1 MQKSNNKHSETM
13 DRSEAND
20 SIEYLSN
27 RWSSKIN
34 NFLVLCI
41 YEQNNQYHDFNKVF
55 KSHKLEGSTGFLT
68 FKDGLNNKSF
78 VIWENAYKE
87 NEELFAKLRLT
98 ARNETISQIAQN
110 VVFYLLC
117 EYERIS
123 SKSHAIL
130 KEKQL
135 IEDSIYQMEKIL
147 KKDTFLAEKPVWD
160 EFNSWFRLQIKEC
173 ILEEIAIS
181 IGFNEMER
189 LDVQELNKLFYHFLT
204 KNFAENKEFVSKI
217 TYIVNGYTQEWVDKI
232 IFEFNLETST
242 IEKIENLLCFKKDSF
257 QTSDLLLST
266 IRDFSFNLTIQDHL
280 LVMNSAPYQSV
291 RDAIYKKNFGN
302 DGDIPWPATPI
313 QKGNTEGFI
322 QIIPIE
328 YDHTSII
335 EHAIVKEAWNRVQ
348 LLSDVDVDVFDALC
362 SLFLS
367 KARHNEEIVE
377 IYLNDLLSIRGL
389 KPKLGGDGRRG
400 GYEARQREQ
409 ILKSLTNIQSI
420 WININKAVIYE
431 KGKPVQTTLQGRTF
445 IFKDYMGEEYG
456 ISEETCRKKITFTID
471 KVFAKY
477 LNGSARQVA
486 LLSIKALQYNP
497 YRQIWEKR
505 LTRYL
510 SWRWRTQAR
519 KGDFLQPNKT
529 STLLESIG
537 EKMNNR
543 TPSRTRE
550 RFEKALD
557 TLLEDGVIAS
567 WHYEKWD
574 ESIAD
579 YKGWASIW
587 LNSMILIEPPEII
600 KDQYRS
606 IEKKQKV
613 RSDIRHSQQESNSQK
628 RSENIGEQIRI
639 TRKILNLSLYQLA
652 EELEISAPYV
662 SNIERG
668 IKRPSHK
675 IRTKM
680 IKWLEKQEHKNKS

>member
-1 MQKSNNKHSETM
+1 MLNSN
-13 DRSEAND
+13 DRHIGKMELNLRNQSL
-20 SIEYLSN
+20 EYLSN
-27 RWSSKIN
+27 RLSSKIN

-41 YEQNNQYHDFNKVF
+41 YEQNNQYHDFNNKF
-55 KSHKLEGSTGFLT
+55 KTHKLKDSKGFLT

-78 VIWENAYKE
+78 VIWEHAYKE

-98 ARNETISQIAQN
+98 ARNETLSHIAQH
-110 VVFYLLC
+110 VVFYLFS

-123 SKSHAIL
+123 TKNHAIL
-130 KEKQL
+130 KDKHL
-135 IEDSIYQMEKIL
+135 MEDSIYQMEKKL
-147 KKDTFLAEKPVWD
+147 KNETFLAEKSVWED
-160 EFNSWFRLQIKEC
+160 FYSWFRLLVKEWV
-173 ILEEIAIS
+173 LEEIALT
-181 IGFNEMER
+181 IGFKEMER
-189 LDVQELNKLFYHFLT
+189 LDDRALNKLFYSHLT
-204 KNFAENKEFVSKI
+204 KHFTENTEFLSKV
-217 TYIVNGYTQEWVDKI
+217 TDIVNEYIKKWIDKI
-232 IFEFNLETST
+232 MIEFNIENTT
-242 IEKIENLLCFKKDSF
+242 IEKIENLLCFKRDV

-266 IRDFSFNLTIQDHL
+266 MRDFADNFTVQDHL

-291 RDAIYKKNFGN
+291 RDAIYKKKFEIIGN
-302 DGDIPWPATPI
+302 KPWPATPI
-313 QKGNTEGFI
+313 LKGNTEGFI
-322 QIIPIE
+322 QIIPFGN
-328 YDHTSII
+328 DHTTI
-335 EHAIVKEAWNRVQ
+335 EQTNVKEAWNRFYS
-348 LLSDVDVDVFDALC
+348 LSDVDVDVFDALC

-367 KARHNEEIVE
+367 KAAHNEEIVE

-389 KPKLGGDGRRG
+389 KPKLGGFGRRG
-400 GYEARQREQ
+400 GYEAKQREQ

-420 WININKAVIYE
+420 WININKATIYE
-431 KGKPVQTTLQGRTF
+431 KGKPVQTKLQGRTF
-445 IFKDYMGEEYG
+445 LFKDHEGVEYD
-456 ISEETCRKKITFTID
+456 ISEEACRKKITFTID

-497 YRQIWEKR
+497 YKQLWEKR

-519 KGDFLQPNKT
+519 KGDFLQPNKA

-537 EKMNNR
+537 EKLNDR

-557 TLLEDGVIAS
+557 VLLDDGVIAS

-587 LNSMILIEPPEII
+587 LNSMILIEPPDII
-600 KDQYRS
+600 KEQYRS
-606 IEKKQKV
+606 IEKKQKSHTGN
-613 RSDIRHSQQESNSQK
+613 RPAKQAPANLKSSDH
-628 RSENIGEQIRI
+628 IGEQIRI
-639 TRKILNLSLYQLA
+639 TRKKLKLSLYQLA

-668 IKRPSHK
+668 MKIPSSK
-675 IRTKM
+675 IQTKM
-680 IKWLEKQEHKNKS
+680 KKWLAKQEHTNGS

>member
-1 MQKSNNKHSETM
+1 MLNSNDRQSGKMESNQKNESLK
-13 DRSEAND
+13 
-20 SIEYLSN
+20 YLSK

-41 YEQNNQYHDFNKVF
+41 YEQNNQYHDFNNKF
-55 KSHKLEGSTGFLT
+55 KTHKLKNSKGFLT

-78 VIWENAYKE
+78 VIWEQAYKE

-98 ARNETISQIAQN
+98 ARNETLSHIAQH
-110 VVFYLLC
+110 VVFYLLS
-117 EYERIS
+117 EYERVS
-123 SKSHAIL
+123 TKNHAVL
-130 KEKQL
+130 KEKHL
-135 IEDSIYQMEKIL
+135 MEDSIYQMEKKL
-147 KKDTFLAEKPVWD
+147 KNETFLAERSVWE
-160 EFNSWFRLQIKEC
+160 EFYSWFRLLVKEWV
-173 ILEEIAIS
+173 LEEIALS

-189 LDVQELNKLFYHFLT
+189 LDDQALNKLFYEHLT
-204 KNFAENKEFVSKI
+204 KHFTENTGFLSRV
-217 TYIVNGYTQEWVDKI
+217 TDIVNEYIKEWIDKI
-232 IFEFNLETST
+232 MSEFNIENNT
-242 IEKIENLLCFKKDSF
+242 IEKIENLLCFKRDL

-266 IRDFSFNLTIQDHL
+266 MRDFTFNFTVQDHL

-291 RDAIYKKNFGN
+291 RDAIYKKNFEIIGN
-302 DGDIPWPATPI
+302 IPWPATPI
-313 QKGNTEGFI
+313 LKGNTEGFI
-322 QIIPIE
+322 QIIPFGN
-328 YDHTSII
+328 DHITYGQTN
-335 EHAIVKEAWNRVQ
+335 VKEAWNRVHS
-348 LLSDVDVDVFDALC
+348 LSDVDVDVFDALC

-367 KARHNEEIVE
+367 KAAHNEETVE

-389 KPKLGGDGRRG
+389 KPKLGGFGRRG
-400 GYEARQREQ
+400 GYEAKQRAQ

-420 WININKAVIYE
+420 WININKATIYE
-431 KGKPVQTTLQGRTF
+431 KGKPVQTKLQGRTF
-445 IFKDYMGEEYG
+445 IFKDRNGVEYD
-456 ISEETCRKKITFTID
+456 ISEEADRKKITFTID

-497 YRQIWEKR
+497 YRQLREKR

-537 EKMNNR
+537 EKLNDR

-557 TLLEDGVIAS
+557 VLLDDGVIAS

-587 LNSMILIEPPEII
+587 LNSMILIEPPDII
-600 KDQYRS
+600 KEQYRS
-606 IEKKQKV
+606 IEKKQKSHTGN
-613 RSDIRHSQQESNSQK
+613 RLAKQDPANLKSSDH
-628 RSENIGEQIRI
+628 IGEQIRI
-639 TRKILNLSLYQLA
+639 TRKKLNLSLYQLA

-668 IKRPSHK
+668 MKIPSSK
-675 IRTKM
+675 IQTKM
-680 IKWLEKQEHKNKS
+680 KKWLEKQEHIN

>member
-1 MQKSNNKHSETM
+1 MLNCN
-13 DRSEAND
+13 DRYSGR
-20 SIEYLSN
+20 IELNQRNESLKYLSN

-41 YEQNNQYHDFNKVF
+41 YEQNNQYHDLKNKF
-55 KSHKLEGSTGFLT
+55 KTHKIKGSKGFLT

-78 VIWENAYKE
+78 VIWEHAYKE

-98 ARNETISQIAQN
+98 ARNETLSHIAQH
-110 VVFYLLC
+110 VVFHLLS
-117 EYERIS
+117 EYERVS
-123 SKSHAIL
+123 TKSHAIL
-130 KEKQL
+130 KDKQL
-135 IEDSIYQMEKIL
+135 MEDSIYQMEKKL
-147 KKDTFLAEKPVWD
+147 KNETFLAEKSVWE
-160 EFNSWFRLQIKEC
+160 EFYSWFRLLVKEWV
-173 ILEEIAIS
+173 LEEIALS
-181 IGFNEMER
+181 IGFKEMER
-189 LDVQELNKLFYHFLT
+189 LEEQALNKLFYHHLT
-204 KNFAENKEFVSKI
+204 KHFTENTAFLSKV
-217 TYIVNGYTQEWVDKI
+217 TDIVNEYIKEWIEKI
-232 IFEFNLETST
+232 MIEFNIKNNT
-242 IEKIENLLCFKKDSF
+242 IEKIENLLCFKRDF

-266 IRDFSFNLTIQDHL
+266 MRDFAFSFAIEDHL

-291 RDAIYKKNFGN
+291 REAIYKKKFEIVGK
-302 DGDIPWPATPI
+302 IPWPATPI
-313 QKGNTEGFI
+313 LKGNTEGFI
-322 QIIPIE
+322 QMIPFGDDQTTFE
-328 YDHTSII
+328 QTS
-335 EHAIVKEAWNRVQ
+335 VKEAWDRVHS
-348 LLSDVDVDVFDALC
+348 LSDVDVDVFDALC

-367 KARHNEEIVE
+367 KAAHYEETVE

-389 KPKLGGDGRRG
+389 KPKLGGFGRRG
-400 GYEARQREQ
+400 GYEAKQREQ

-420 WININKAVIYE
+420 WININKATIYE
-431 KGKPVQTTLQGRTF
+431 NGKPVQTKLQGRTF
-445 IFKDYMGEEYG
+445 IFKDCAGVEYD
-456 ISEETCRKKITFTID
+456 ISEEAGRKKITYTID

-497 YRQIWEKR
+497 YKQLWEKR

-537 EKMNNR
+537 EKLNDR

-557 TLLEDGVIAS
+557 VLQNDGVIAS

-587 LNSMILIEPPEII
+587 LNSMILIEPPDII
-600 KDQYRS
+600 KEQYRS
-606 IEKKQKV
+606 IEKKQKSHTGN
-613 RSDIRHSQQESNSQK
+613 RLAKQATADLKS
-628 RSENIGEQIRI
+628 SEHIGEQIRI
-639 TRKILNLSLYQLA
+639 KRKKLNLSLYQLA

-662 SNIERG
+662 STIERG
-668 IKRPSHK
+668 MKVPSTK
-675 IRTKM
+675 IQTKM
-680 IKWLEKQEHKNKS
+680 KKWLEKQQHINGS